1 MYLLCLF
8 DPQPLHSKDVELAP
22 ATRDFNGTSVSQVLS
37 PLRLFGELAVAY
49 LFGMMGHQRNS
60 SNTSVPPL
68 SRLRTDPLLP
78 RRAHA
83 TLPRNRGW
91 G

>member
-1 MYLLCLF
+1 MF

-22 ATRDFNGTSVSQVLS
+22 ATGDFNGTSFSQVLS

-49 LFGMMGHQRNS
+49 LF
-60 SNTSVPPL
+60 VPPL